1 MAVHMLKM
9 KMARPRAL
17 SAGTL
22 FAATSI
28 CMQGSHLWPPGLM
41 TQERL
46 QVWHL
51 QHQQVMALMA
61 AQLAASSLTTLKIVQ
76 ICRAYAS
83 NKSLLVL

>member
-9 KMARPRAL
+9 KTACPRAL

-22 FAATSI
+22 VAATSV
-28 CMQGSHLWPPGLM
+28 CMQGSHLWPRGLM
-41 TQERL
+41 TQGRL

-61 AQLAASSLTTLKIVQ
+61 TQLAASSLTTSTIVQ
-76 ICRAYAS
+76 TCRAYAS